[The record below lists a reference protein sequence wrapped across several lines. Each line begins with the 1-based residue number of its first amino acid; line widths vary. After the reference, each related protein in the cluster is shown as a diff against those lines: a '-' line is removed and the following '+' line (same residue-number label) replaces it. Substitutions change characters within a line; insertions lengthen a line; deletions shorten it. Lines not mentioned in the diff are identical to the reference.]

1 MKEKSESES
10 KNSLTDLS
18 DPKLQVLSLGREGTQ
33 PAHVGISHLR
43 SGLVQLTLSKLQ
55 LLAEDTATSV
65 LAVGGVIVQHLK
77 LIIFLDRRLDMRG
90 LNN

>member
-65 LAVGGVIVQHLK
+65 K